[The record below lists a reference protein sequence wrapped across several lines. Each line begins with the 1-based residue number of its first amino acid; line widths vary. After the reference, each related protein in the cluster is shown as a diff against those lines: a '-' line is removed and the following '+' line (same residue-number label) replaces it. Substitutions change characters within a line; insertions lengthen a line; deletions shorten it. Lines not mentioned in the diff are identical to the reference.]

1 MITILLLLGVL
12 SVLAIGTLVYQ
23 ASRAPVGHEDGEG
36 FHYAVAPVQR
46 RAVRETYTEASS
58 HQGAAHVTTQHIPA
72 L

>member
-23 ASRAPVGHEDGEG
+23 ASHAPVGHEDGDG

-46 RAVRETYTEASS
+46 RAVRETYTEAPG
-58 HQGAAHVTTQHIPA
+58 HQAAAHVATQHIPA